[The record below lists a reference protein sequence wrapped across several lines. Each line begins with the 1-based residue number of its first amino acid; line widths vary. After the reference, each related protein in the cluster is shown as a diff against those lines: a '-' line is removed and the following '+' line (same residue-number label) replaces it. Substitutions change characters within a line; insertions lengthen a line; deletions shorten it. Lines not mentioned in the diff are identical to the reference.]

1 MRIQFFASI
10 TGQIVAVAFLTTSQA
25 WAQYIQTNLVSN
37 TSGVAPITDANL
49 LDPWGVAF
57 STTGPLW
64 VSNQTSSR
72 ATVYNFSGASPTGP
86 SLTENI
92 MNLGNAAP
100 SPANGPTGQVSTSA
114 PGITTSSTDFPVNG
128 GKSSFIFGNMDG
140 SISAWHGGMTSS
152 AIVASVS
159 GASFTGLAIGN
170 PSAGVSQ
177 IYAADQNS
185 GNIDVFNNA
194 WQQVGTLTD
203 PNLPSDFTA
212 FNVQNVGGTLFA
224 TYAIPNEALG
234 GIVDEFSTSGALL
247 ERLITDPNGA
257 VLQSPWGVAVA
268 PAGWGQFGGDLLI
281 GNDAGDGTINA
292 YSLAGVHEG
301 QITLNTGSPFS
312 EGNLWSLY
320 FGNGGS
326 AGSPN
331 DLYFS
336 AGLASGTDGLVGAI
350 SVPEPSGAVLGLV
363 ALGVL
368 AGGQRLGNSRR
379 AVRS

>member
-1 MRIQFFASI
+1 MRIQLFASI
-10 TGQIVAVAFLTTSQA
+10 TAQVVAVALLTTNQA
-25 WAQYIQTNLVSN
+25 SALYIQTNLVSN

-49 LDPWGVAF
+49 LDPWGLAF

-64 VSNQTSSR
+64 VSNQTSST

-86 SLTENI
+86 ALTENI

-100 SPANGPTGQVSTSA
+100 SSANGPTGQVSTSA

-128 GKSSFIFGNMDG
+128 GKSSFIFGNLDG
-140 SISAWHGGMTSS
+140 SISAWRGGMTSS

-194 WQQVGTLTD
+194 WQQVGTLSD
-203 PNLPSDFTA
+203 PNLPSGFTA

-224 TYAIPNEALG
+224 TYANPNEALG
-234 GIVDEFSTSGALL
+234 GIVDEFSTSGTLL
-247 ERLITDPNGA
+247 ERLITDPSGA
-257 VLQSPWGVAVA
+257 VLQSPWGVALA

-326 AGSPN
+326 AGSTN
-331 DLYFS
+331 TLYFS
-336 AGLASGTDGLVGAI
+336 AGLASGTDGLIGAI
-350 SVPEPSGAVLGLV
+350 SVPEPNGAVLGLV

-368 AGGQRLGNSRR
+368 AGGQRLRNRR
-379 AVRS
+379 SAARP